1 MKLLA
6 MNQRLVLLCMVVL
19 LGLSCNKAGVG
30 GKASISGVVKHHQ
43 VPITNA
49 MVYIKYGADAFPGFE
64 LDQYDD
70 QTTASAIDASF
81 SFTNLHRGEYFI
93 YCAGYDASIMEEVK
107 GGVAVEINKKK
118 ENIVADV
125 PVTE

>member
-1 MKLLA
+1 
-6 MNQRLVLLCMVVL
+6 MNQRLVLLCFVML

-30 GKASISGVVKHHQ
+30 GKASISGVVKHDQ
-43 VPITNA
+43 VPITSA
-49 MVYIKYGADAFPGFE
+49 TVYIKYGADAFPGFE

-93 YCAGYDASIMEEVK
+93 YCAGKLIIINNCFRCFCPILLSICSRFK
-107 GGVAVEINKKK
+107 YFSN
-118 ENIVADV
+118 
-125 PVTE
+125 